1 MENPMDAMPTRLRAL
16 LFLNGALLIVLAVVT
31 GWIWMFAL
39 LNKIVLWPL
48 PIDIP
53 VAIPDD
59 GRGWRMAHVEAI
71 TEGLLLMAVGLG
83 GRFMRLSLRQYG
95 WLFWS
100 SIVTGWFFSV
110 PPIFNALFGTRGLA
124 FGGGP
129 FKGGAA
135 NDVIYLF
142 GWPPVVAVHIML
154 ALVVWG
160 VWRYLKSGAD
170 FGSQAG

>member
-1 MENPMDAMPTRLRAL
+1 MEAMPTRMRAL
-16 LFLNGALLIVLAVVT
+16 LFLNGALLIVLAVVI

-39 LNKIVLWPL
+39 LNKIALWPL

-71 TEGLLLMAVGLG
+71 TEGLLLMAVGIG
-83 GRFMRLSLRQYG
+83 GQFMRLGVKQYS

-100 SIVTGWFFSV
+100 SIVTGWLFSV
-110 PPIFNALFGTRGLA
+110 PPIFNALLGTRGLA

-160 VWRYLKSGAD
+160 VWRYLKSDAD
-170 FGSQAG
+170 AGSTSG

>member
-1 MENPMDAMPTRLRAL
+1 METMPTRLRAL
-16 LFLNGALLIVLAVVT
+16 LFGNGVGLMVLAVVI

-48 PIDIP
+48 PFDVP
-53 VAIPDD
+53 VSIPDD
-59 GRGWRMAHVEAI
+59 GRAWRMAHVEAI

-83 GRFMRLSLRQYG
+83 GQFMRLSRTQFT

-100 SIVTGWFFSV
+100 SLVTGWLFSV

-129 FKGGAA
+129 FKDGVA
-135 NDVIYLF
+135 NNVIYLF

-154 ALVVWG
+154 GLAVWG
-160 VWRYLKSGAD
+160 VWRFLKSESRGIPIA
-170 FGSQAG
+170 